1 MKSDLPEAHRR
12 HLQHRR
18 PHPLS
23 DHAMNDEPNQPARV
37 GQGMDY
43 GEQSDVQQVHAAVQ
57 REKREPRVG
66 AEPLSVW
73 LIAIYG
79 LAIFF
84 GGAYLGRY
92 SGNFVGGG
100 LDPMGAPPLAKKAA
114 GGPAGGE
121 QAVELSPHDRGKKV
135 FSANCQTC
143 HQANG
148 EGVAG
153 QYPPLA
159 GSEFTNGGSHRM
171 AMIVLKGLQGPVKV
185 KGQQYGSAVMQPW
198 DKTLTD
204 QKLADVIT
212 YERSEWGNNASPVT
226 AEQISAL
233 RKELANHPNSFTEP
247 ELLAVPDEDIP
258 RGAPAG
264 DAPPKP
270 GEAAKP
276 GEPPKPKG

>member
-1 MKSDLPEAHRR
+1 
-12 HLQHRR
+12 
-18 PHPLS
+18 
-23 DHAMNDEPNQPARV
+23 MNDEPKTPPRT

-43 GEQSDVQQVHAAVQ
+43 GELADVQQVHAAVQ

-66 AEPLSVW
+66 AEPLSMW

-92 SGNFVGGG
+92 SGNFTSGG
-100 LDPMGAPPLAKKAA
+100 LDPMGAPPPPKKALA
-114 GGPAGGE
+114 GGPRGGE
-121 QAVELSPHDRGKKV
+121 QDELSPRDRVKKI

-148 EGVAG
+148 LGVAG

-159 GSEFTNGGSHRM
+159 GSEFTTGGSRRP

-185 KGQQYGSAVMQPW
+185 KGQQFGTAVMQPW

-204 QKLADVIT
+204 QRIADVLT
-212 YERSEWGNNASPVT
+212 YERSEWGNSASPVT
-226 AEQISAL
+226 AEQIAAL
-233 RKELANHPNSFTEP
+233 RKELAGRSESFTEHDI
-247 ELLAVPDEDIP
+247 LAVPDEDLP
-258 RGAPAG
+258 GGAAPAG
-264 DAPPKP
+264 GAPPKP

-276 GEPPKPKG
+276 AAPPKP

>member
-1 MKSDLPEAHRR
+1 MSDRPEAHPR

-18 PHPLS
+18 PRPQPDRHRRRRLLQN
-23 DHAMNDEPNQPARV
+23 DNAMNDEPKQPARV

-66 AEPLSVW
+66 AEPLSIW

-92 SGNFVGGG
+92 SGNFTSGG
-100 LDPMGAPPLAKKAA
+100 LDPMGSPPAPKKAVA

-121 QAVELSPHDRGKKV
+121 QAELSPRDRGKKI
-135 FSANCQTC
+135 FAANCQTC
-143 HQANG
+143 HQASG
-148 EGVAG
+148 LGVPG

-159 GSEFTNGGSHRM
+159 GSEFTTGGSRRP
-171 AMIVLKGLQGPVKV
+171 AMIVLKGLQGPVTVKV
-185 KGQQYGSAVMQPW
+185 QKFGSAVMQPW

-204 QKLADVIT
+204 QKIADVIT
-212 YERSEWGNNASPVT
+212 DERSDWGNNATPLT
-226 AEQISAL
+226 PEQIAAL
-233 RKELANHPNSFTEP
+233 RKE
-247 ELLAVPDEDIP
+247 
-258 RGAPAG
+258 
-264 DAPPKP
+264 
-270 GEAAKP
+270 
-276 GEPPKPKG
+276 

>member
-1 MKSDLPEAHRR
+1 VL
-12 HLQHRR
+12 
-18 PHPLS
+18 HPLRQPQARLLPLN
-23 DHAMNDEPNQPARV
+23 DDAMNDEPKTPPRT

-43 GEQSDVQQVHAAVQ
+43 GEQADVQQVHAAVQ

-66 AEPLSVW
+66 AEPLSMW
-73 LIAIYG
+73 LIAVYG

-92 SGNFVGGG
+92 SGNFTSGG
-100 LDPMGAPPLAKKAA
+100 LDPMGSPPAPKKAVA

-121 QAVELSPHDRGKKV
+121 QAELSPRDRGKKI
-135 FSANCQTC
+135 FAANCQTC

-159 GSEFTNGGSHRM
+159 GSEFTIGGSRRP

-185 KGQQYGSAVMQPW
+185 KGQMYGTAVMQPW

-204 QKLADVIT
+204 QKIADVLT
-212 YERSEWGNNASPVT
+212 YVRSEWGNNASPVT
-226 AEQISAL
+226 AEQIAAL
-233 RKELANHPNSFTEP
+233 RKELASRAESFTEHDI
-247 ELLAVPDEDIP
+247 LAVPDEDLP
-258 RGAPAG
+258 GGPAPAG
-264 DAPPKP
+264 GAPPKP

-276 GEPPKPKG
+276 AEPPKP